1 MGVGFANVPFKLKSL
16 SRCAEHSLCLP
27 DALLAPQVSEWR
39 DKALAPYL
47 GVFVDAAT
55 LGNVAQTL
63 ADKCFAEVQVKSTE
77 YFDDEEGEELCNC
90 EFSLAYGA
98 KILLN
103 NAALRLKRGRRYGLC
118 GPNGV
123 GKVRICSLSH
133 GQARVLS
140 G

>member
-1 MGVGFANVPFKLKSL
+1 M
-16 SRCAEHSLCLP
+16 
-27 DALLAPQVSEWR
+27 
-39 DKALAPYL
+39 
-47 GVFVDAAT
+47 DAAT

-123 GKVRICSLSH
+123 GKVGYAACHMGLQPLSCMWSALHMLIMWKQGLPSLVC
-133 GQARVLS
+133 GLPVVLLLEQQAVRPTTYPVRVRTPLAMD
-140 G
+140 